1 MTIEKRVLAGLFDQM
16 LQPYNLERPSTCVNS
31 GHSFIPRFS

>member
-16 LQPYNLERPSTCVNS
+16 LQPYNLEHPSTCVDSN
-31 GHSFIPRFS
+31 HSFIPLFS